1 MTSVQRLEICISD
14 VSHWMFANRLKLNG
28 DKTELLWTGSSYG
41 FCSTWS
47 QWAVN
52 TARRSQP
59 VIIHASTGSVSCQW
73 PDDRLTL
80 NLQRHLSMPSS
91 CLVLMVATPCLPSP
105 QRPVTDR
112 LQPVVNAAARVVSGT
127 RKFDRRLTR
136 LLHAELLWLDISQ
149 RIQYKLGVM
158 VH

>member
-1 MTSVQRLEICISD
+1 M
-14 VSHWMFANRLKLNG
+14 
-28 DKTELLWTGSSYG
+28 
-41 FCSTWS
+41 

-59 VIIHASTGSVSCQW
+59 VIIHASTGSVSCEW
-73 PDDRLTL
+73 SDDRLTL

-91 CLVLMVATPCLPSP
+91 CLVLIVSTPCLPSP

-158 VH
+158 VHWCLQGRTPQYLIDCCTLTSLPVVSVSSLLLAIS